1 MLEPPKAVA
10 TSSHVIMHR
19 ITMGN
24 QQATLMTTLSSI
36 TSAEFIGCFLVVSAS
51 CGFKRAL
58 RGHTQPT
65 RTHTHGRV
73 KRWSRLQHDWWPVKA
88 GVVS

>member
-36 TSAEFIGCFLVVSAS
+36 TSAEFIGCFLVVPPHAD
-51 CGFKRAL
+51 
-58 RGHTQPT
+58 
-65 RTHTHGRV
+65 
-73 KRWSRLQHDWWPVKA
+73 SREPSEAIRSPPAPILME
-88 GVVS
+88 G